1 MLCQIVLRLI
11 WFWLSA
17 FLSSSRSD
25 RGSVPESGL
34 ELFLWFF
41 VWMSEFPTIVCPE
54 YNICENLLTSVFII
68 CVFFTVESKYLWT
81 QTNRDVCFIQK
92 KNIFVNC
99 ICIHFFLVMFG
110 VPFLKGIIF
119 RFHICNK
126 CLKNWFYENACVHT
140 ELNTKVVRICYFSL
154 FFCDIQVKL
163 NPYEQVMPAI
173 SKGWDCWILKSNYC
187 WLFKSNSS
195 ARGGL
200 GFLLLVIFS

>member
-54 YNICENLLTSVFII
+54 YNICENLLTSVFMI

-92 KNIFVNC
+92 KNSVND
-99 ICIHFFLVMFG
+99 L
-110 VPFLKGIIF
+110 
-119 RFHICNK
+119 
-126 CLKNWFYENACVHT
+126 LKNLYRKTCLQYQIAKKKCFCKYVC
-140 ELNTKVVRICYFSL
+140 KIGGVV
-154 FFCDIQVKL
+154 V
-163 NPYEQVMPAI
+163 
-173 SKGWDCWILKSNYC
+173 
-187 WLFKSNSS
+187 
-195 ARGGL
+195 
-200 GFLLLVIFS
+200 